1 MAYGNIKG
9 GETFR
14 NLRAAIGLY
23 SPHGR
28 KCEFR
33 PVAPIRSSIEQ
44 SDIAALRYRN
54 PARLI
59 ERMMDIKPEDMARY
73 RAIIAKLEL
82 TQPHIDESIFIL
94 RAIMQSFVDR
104 AFGDD
109 AVQLAL
115 NARLNRTFN
124 HAADHANFTKIP
136 KNPALFS
143 SIAGQNPEHP
153 NPNIEP

>member
-1 MAYGNIKG
+1 
-9 GETFR
+9 
-14 NLRAAIGLY
+14 
-23 SPHGR
+23 
-28 KCEFR
+28 
-33 PVAPIRSSIEQ
+33 
-44 SDIAALRYRN
+44 
-54 PARLI
+54 
-59 ERMMDIKPEDMARY
+59 MDIKPEDMARY

-124 HAADHANFTKIP
+124 RAADHANLIKLP
-136 KNPALFS
+136 KNPALSS

-153 NPNIEP
+153 NPRIEP